1 MFNDRNWKIGVRQ
14 EWQGFERRGELPFIF
29 DNYIEGRDFFEV
41 KSKVNLNYIGGRV
54 KGAENLSEKLI

>member
-1 MFNDRNWKIGVRQ
+1 MGERQ
-14 EWQGFERRGELPFIF
+14 EWQGFVRRGECRTIF

-41 KSKVNLNYIGGRV
+41 KSKVDLNYIGGRV